1 MPQSP
6 HLGQFPLLDV
16 EVTKL
21 STRGLD
27 DADLVGAG
35 VVPVSGRPLI
45 LRPKLAPRFLIRRAR
60 ALTDSSASVVKR
72 LVKFQFFIRPSV
84 RGGGK
89 THVSQSRAGH
99 WKKM

>member
-1 MPQSP
+1 M
-6 HLGQFPLLDV
+6 

-45 LRPKLAPRFLIRRAR
+45 LRPKTGAPVPNASSESTYGFLR
-60 ALTDSSASVVKR
+60 LYCQKVSKVSVSSSAPPFAEEK
-72 LVKFQFFIRPSV
+72 
-84 RGGGK
+84 K

-99 WKKM
+99 WKKCKLLLGWVDG